1 MKNDRNINF
10 SKILRISSIL
20 IAVGVFANIM
30 FSILTTDRDTF
41 LSLGSV
47 PVSYLFL
54 AGVLALIP
62 WITNT
67 LRLNIWTRFLGK
79 PVPMGDLFC
88 ITLGNDLG
96 SAVSPTAI
104 GGGYVKAGMLIE
116 QGISPGAAA
125 SLMTLGSV
133 EDGVF
138 FALALP
144 VAAILSSAH
153 KMPIFEKSLTMIASS
168 ISKIPL
174 LLAVVIPVGYLL
186 ISYLRRKKTLWSKV
200 RKTGTDFIRVY
211 RMISDRG
218 KTRFALSIGLT
229 AIQWACRYSVI
240 SALLASLN
248 IPVHPLK
255 FFLFQWIVFT
265 LATFIPTPG
274 AAFGA
279 EAAFYV
285 VYSAFIPSHVIGIAT
300 AGWRFLTYYFQLSI
314 GAILF
319 SVLWARKPI
328 HLRKPQFM
336 AARQESLNAG

>member
-1 MKNDRNINF
+1 MKTYSNINF

-20 IAVGVFANIM
+20 IAIGVFANIM
-30 FSILTTDRDTF
+30 FSILTADRDTI
-41 LSLGSV
+41 LSLGNV
-47 PVSYLFL
+47 PVSYLLL
-54 AGVLALIP
+54 AGILALVP

-79 PVPMGDLFC
+79 RLPIGDLFS

-116 QGISPGAAA
+116 HGISPGAAA

-144 VAAILSSAH
+144 VAVILSSAY
-153 KMPIFEKSLTMIASS
+153 KLPIFAKSLTMIASS
-168 ISKIPL
+168 ASKLPL
-174 LLAVVIPVGYLL
+174 LLVVIVPVGYFL
-186 ISYLRRKKTLWSKV
+186 ISFLRRKKTLWGKV
-200 RKTGTDFIRVY
+200 RRTGNDFIQVY

-218 KTRFALSIGLT
+218 KTRFALSLCLT
-229 AIQWACRYSVI
+229 AVQWACRYSVI

-248 IPVHPLK
+248 IPVHPVK

-319 SVLWARKPI
+319 SALWARKPI
-328 HLRKPQFM
+328 HLRKPQFI
-336 AARQESLNAG
+336 AARQESLTAS